1 MVVVVLTALGA
12 GGVAVIKSPRVSEAV
27 RQEVIRLADQV
38 LHLRVQMSHLQLE
51 VLPPAVEV
59 LDLEIFKPGATEPMI
74 SVRRGLIRPHPWPTA
89 HGALV
94 IGALEADGLQV
105 DLTLDEAAPNAGF
118 PTDAALR
125 LPVDIHL
132 LRLTDARIR
141 LRRGARW
148 IALQG
153 LDAAITPSDAGRQI
167 TLRITEGRAWLPGW
181 MVGEHPFSFS
191 TELAA
196 EVQGSIDHPQ
206 GLHIGHLT
214 QNLPE
219 TQLNISGDVNLRHG
233 TQLDV
238 VTQAQ
243 GELAALSRA
252 FPKLPNLAGQ
262 ASVELTW
269 RGTPQSLTAY
279 AKIGCTD
286 LQVDHNA
293 VGDVQ
298 LEAAVTPHGAV
309 IDSLHIGQIDHA
321 DGGITGS
328 GRVDFGAPYAV
339 QLSARL
345 HDASLPAILE
355 ASGLADP
362 WVRMHINGDLQLA
375 GSLKPLKLELASD
388 LETRN
393 FAVLTE
399 GFRANTAPAVLS
411 IANGAVRGGA
421 SIHEHEVELH
431 GMEVSSGSSK
441 VTVEGT
447 LAFDPKVGIDLR
459 AVSEALHLQDV
470 SPIASVPFGG
480 VSQVAA
486 TVEGPYEDLTV
497 SGTLHAL
504 GTQILGY
511 GLGETSATLIFHMPT
526 LMADRIT
533 VLHGGGTITGS
544 GRLHFDRASLEVEGA
559 FDADRVDVGTVLA
572 TLGVSPEVAKHF
584 HAPASGRVLLDGPI
598 GLPNGVMH
606 FTTPRLDVDS
616 VQFGAA
622 TLEANF
628 GDAETP
634 LSGSVTVQH
643 GDSGQLACRVNYH
656 PGGELDLQGSLK
668 EVPLALLTPLMD
680 NVPLTGNLS
689 STFALHGP
697 ADALDGTLNVHADAL
712 RAWGV
717 SLEGTTLQGTVRAGE
732 MSLRG
737 AVLGGDGPLQ
747 GTLRLGAH
755 MAYRASLS
763 FARLE
768 VGRLWSFG
776 NDLST
781 RVWGTLVADG
791 DLLRPA
797 SHQADAAFSSM
808 VVQWRDQQMV
818 SRAATNVHFANDIFT
833 FSPLV
838 LANNLTSLQLGGT
851 VPLHGNVDLNVQ
863 ASGDVGG
870 MAHGIPQITMA
881 RGPFSLRVHV
891 GGTLDAP
898 TYNGEGSIDRA
909 SMRLLQTEQPVDKV
923 QTRLTFSGRNMTLR
937 DGSAQVGGGTVRFS
951 GDATLGSAGDET
963 ELNLQAKLQSVSLR
977 PNPDLDAT
985 LSGDLLLHGPLDDL
999 MLKGKLRVDALR
1011 YTARMELDRLI
1022 PKKTGPLRA
1031 TPTSGTWPVRLAVKL
1046 QAPNNIII
1054 SSNVLEAE
1062 LQADLTVTGTSE
1074 RPGLLGNVTPLWAR
1088 ARFRDNTFKVVR
1100 ASIDFVDEYRIFT
1113 EFQVQ
1118 ARTEACK
1125 IQADVSIQGNS
1136 DSYTVIPYGQD
1147 EHGTVDPQDVLACL
1161 QFGLRLHDFDG
1172 NQRNAAGFSDA
1183 LPGTFDALWTVSGL
1197 DTKVKKLL
1205 PIDVDE
1211 LRLTSGWSSLSQR
1224 TTARILVGKELGQ
1237 QLALKYSRS
1246 LDEYNDQQL
1255 SMEYRLNEKA
1265 IVQGSWLSARNV
1277 PVGDFGVDLRLHWEL
1292 R

>member
-1 MVVVVLTALGA
+1 MVFLVVTALGA

-38 LHLRVQMSHLQLE
+38 LHLRVQMSHLQLDL
-51 VLPPAVEV
+51 LPPAIEV
-59 LDLEIFKPGATEPMI
+59 ADLDIFKPNATEPMI
-74 SVRRGLIRPHPWPTA
+74 SVRRALIRPHPWPTV

-105 DLTLDEAAPNAGF
+105 DLTLDESAP
-118 PTDAALR
+118 DAKIGSGEFK

-132 LRLTDARIR
+132 LRLTDARIK
-141 LRRGARW
+141 LRRGERW
-148 IALQG
+148 VMMQG
-153 LDAAITPSDAGRQI
+153 VDAAVTPSDDGRQV
-167 TLRITEGRAWLPGW
+167 TLRVTEGRAWLPGW
-181 MVGEHPFSFS
+181 VASEHPFTFS
-191 TELAA
+191 THLAA
-196 EVQGSIDHPQ
+196 EVLGSIDHPL
-206 GLHIGHLT
+206 GLHIAQLT

-219 TQLNISGDVNLRHG
+219 MQLNVRGDVNLRKG
-233 TQLDV
+233 TQLQ
-238 VTQAQ
+238 VTTQMK

-252 FPKLPNLAGQ
+252 FPKLPALAGL
-262 ASVELTW
+262 ANVEVDW
-269 RGTPQSLTAY
+269 RGTPQSASAY
-279 AKIGCTD
+279 ARISCND
-286 LQVDHNA
+286 LQVDHSP

-298 LEAAVTPHGAV
+298 LEGTVTPHSAV
-309 IDSLHIGQIDHA
+309 LDSIRIGHA
-321 DGGITGS
+321 DGGQVTGS

-345 HDASLPAILE
+345 HEASLPSILE
-355 ASGLADP
+355 ATGLSDA
-362 WVRMHINGDLQLA
+362 WVRMHLNGDLQVA
-375 GSLKPLKLELASD
+375 GTLKPMKLELASD

-399 GFRANTAPAVLS
+399 SFHHANAPSVLS
-411 IANGAVRGGA
+411 IANGTIRGAA
-421 SIHEHEVELH
+421 SIHEKAVEFH
-431 GMEVSSGSSK
+431 GMEVSSGTSK

-447 LAFDPKVGIDLR
+447 MAFDPNVGIDLR
-459 AVSEALHLQDV
+459 TVSDALNLQDV
-470 SPIASVPFGG
+470 GPIAEVPFGG
-480 VSQVAA
+480 VGQVAA
-486 TVEGPYEDLTV
+486 TIEGPYEDVTV
-497 SGTLHAL
+497 SGTAHIL
-504 GTQILGY
+504 GTRVMDYL
-511 GLGETSATLIFHMPT
+511 LGETSATLIFRMPT

-533 VLHGGGTITGS
+533 VMHGGGQITGS
-544 GRLHFDRASLEVEGA
+544 GRLHFDRASLEVEGV
-559 FDADRVDVGTVLA
+559 FDAEKVDLGTALA
-572 TLGVSPEVAKHF
+572 TLGVRPDIAHHF

-598 GLPNGVMH
+598 SLPNGVMH
-606 FTTPRLDVDS
+606 FTAPRLDIDN
-616 VQFGAA
+616 VQFGGA
-622 TLEANF
+622 TLEATF
-628 GDAETP
+628 GDNDTP
-634 LSGSVTVQH
+634 LAGSITVQH
-643 GDSGQLACRVNYH
+643 TAAGQLACRVSYH
-656 PGGELDLQGSLK
+656 PGGELDLQGNVES
-668 EVPLALLTPLMD
+668 VPIALLTPLID

-689 STFALHGP
+689 ANFAVHGP
-697 ADALDGTLNVHADAL
+697 PEEFDGTLSIKATAL
-712 RAWGV
+712 HAWGV
-717 SLEGTTLQGTVRAGE
+717 NLEDTSLQGTLRAGE

-737 AVLGGDGPLQ
+737 STLSGDAPVQ
-747 GTLRLGAH
+747 GTLKVGQH
-755 MAYRASLS
+755 MPYRAAVN
-763 FARLE
+763 FARLD
-768 VGRLWSFG
+768 VGRTWSLG
-776 NDLST
+776 NDLSM
-781 RVWGTLVADG
+781 RVWGTLLADG
-791 DLLRPA
+791 DLTHPG

-818 SRAATNVHFANDIFT
+818 ARAPSNIHFADGTFT
-833 FSPLV
+833 FSPV
-838 LANNLTSLQLGGT
+838 QLANNLTTLQFGGS
-851 VPLHGNVDLNVQ
+851 VPLDGNIDLNVQ
-863 ASGDVGG
+863 ASGDIGG
-870 MAHGIPQITMA
+870 VAHGIPQITLA
-881 RGPFSLRVHV
+881 HGPFSLRVHV

-898 TYNGEGSIDRA
+898 TYVGEGSIDRA
-909 SMRLLQTEQPVDKV
+909 NLRVLQTEQPVDKL
-923 QTRLTFSGRNMTLR
+923 QTRLTFNGRNIAIR
-937 DGSAQVGGGTVRFS
+937 EGSAQVGGGSLRFS
-951 GDATLGSAGDET
+951 GDATLGDSSDDGEQT
-963 ELNLQAKLQSVSLR
+963 EINLQTKLQGVSLR

-999 MLKGKLRVDALR
+999 VLKGKLRVEALR

-1022 PKKTGPLRA
+1022 PKKNGPLRS

-1062 LQADLTVTGTSE
+1062 LQADLTVTGTNE
-1074 RPGLLGNVTPLWAR
+1074 RPGLLGNITPLWAR

-1125 IQADVSIQGNS
+1125 IQADVTIQGNS